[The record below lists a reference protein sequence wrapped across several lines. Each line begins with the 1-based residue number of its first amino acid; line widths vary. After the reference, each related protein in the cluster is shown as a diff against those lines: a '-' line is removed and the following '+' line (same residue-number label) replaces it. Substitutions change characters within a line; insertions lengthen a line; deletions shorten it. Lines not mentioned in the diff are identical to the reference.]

1 MIIPVPRE
9 TVVHRIGGASIENL
23 RLAKHEILLAPPGIS
38 LLIGGT
44 PEQAVADM
52 RRVYPR
58 SPKWR
63 GELEVA
69 SATVAAIRIAG
80 FDVLFWP
87 TPSFDNH
94 ARLIHPKGVD
104 GFTDSNLALLA
115 SAFQTTEGG

>member
-1 MIIPVPRE
+1 MIIAVPPE

-23 RLAKHEILLAPPGIS
+23 RLAKHEIPLVPPGIS

-44 PEQAVADM
+44 AEQAVADM

-63 GELEVA
+63 GDLADA
-69 SATVAAIRIAG
+69 SASVAAIRATG
-80 FDVLFWP
+80 FDVIFLP

-94 ARLIHPKGVD
+94 ARLVHPD
-104 GFTDSNLALLA
+104 GIPGFSDANLAQLA
-115 SAFQTTEGG
+115 LVFQTMEGG